1 MNPRLR
7 SFFPRLGVQR
17 GPSEYDTSVRNTEVV
32 YVSGNGL
39 VIKLEDGRVEHM
51 VVPDSD
57 KFHIDGRELSVF
69 DLKRERN

>member
-32 YVSGNGL
+32 YVSGNDL
-39 VIKLEDGRVEHM
+39 V
-51 VVPDSD
+51 
-57 KFHIDGRELSVF
+57 IDGRQVSVY
-69 DLKRERN
+69 DLKPGTKLTETTTNFCAR